1 MGGNSMPDMFFVDS
15 SNVESIGYD
24 PEAQELHV
32 TFLGSPGGTYVY
44 LDVPDIV
51 WEDLQVAAS
60 KGSFLNREV
69 KPRFAFDK
77 R

>member
-1 MGGNSMPDMFFVDS
+1 MYFVDS

-24 PEAQELHV
+24 GENQELHI
-32 TFLGSPGGTYVY
+32 TFLGSSGTTYVY

-51 WEDLQVAAS
+51 WEDLQAAPS

-69 KPRFAFDK
+69 KPRFTFEK